1 MNAKALIFLV
11 AKALFAVGILTW
23 LFSRID
29 GAALLASLSSAKAG
43 PIAAALFLCVA
54 AIGVAAWRWLKLLGL
69 FGIGSSLRELFS
81 IVWIGQFFSMFLPG
95 PLGDDASRMVYISR
109 MAPRQ
114 VGEACLSV
122 LIDRGLGLCSVFVLC
137 LFAVPLQWP
146 LLTGNSQTLFLGSFA
161 LAGGFSVA
169 AVGIFFLLFGR
180 TSSSSG
186 LFRLLP
192 AGRLQT
198 ELLRLWNLATGN
210 KALFLKVLSAALL
223 VQLFNCLIFWLAGL
237 AVGVHLPL
245 LAWVNFV
252 PVILAANILPITI
265 AGLGVRE
272 YLVVLFL
279 GVANG
284 IPEVQAMAASLL
296 VFALMVVVSALGGL
310 VFVLY
315 RGHGRQFAESLSAK
329 K

>member
-43 PIAAALFLCVA
+43 PIAAALFLCLAV
-54 AIGVAAWRWLKLLGL
+54 IGVAAWRWLKLLGL

-122 LIDRGLGLCSVFVLC
+122 LIDRGLGLCSVFALC
-137 LFAVPLQWP
+137 LFAVPLQWQ
-146 LLTGNSQTLFLGSFA
+146 LLAGNSQTLFLGSFA
-161 LAGGFSVA
+161 LAGGFAVA
-169 AVGIFFLLFGR
+169 VVGIFFLLFGR
-180 TSSSSG
+180 TSSGSG
-186 LFRLLP
+186 LLGLLST
-192 AGRLQT
+192 GRLQT
-198 ELLRLWNLATGN
+198 GLLRLWNLAAQN
-210 KALFLKVLSAALL
+210 KVLFLQVFCAAVV
-223 VQLFNCLIFWLAGL
+223 VQLLNCFIYWQAGL
-237 AVGVHLPL
+237 AIGVDLPL
-245 LAWVNFV
+245 LAWINFV
-252 PVILAANILPITI
+252 PVVLAANILPVTI

-284 IPEVQAMAASLL
+284 VPEAQAMAASLI
-296 VFALMVVVSALGGL
+296 VFALMVVASACGGL
-310 VFVLY
+310 VFMVY
-315 RGHGRQFAESLSAK
+315 RPEKTTDSAS
-329 K
+329 

>member
-1 MNAKALIFLV
+1 MKARAVVFLLAKAIF
-11 AKALFAVGILTW
+11 AAGILFW

-54 AIGVAAWRWLKLLGL
+54 VIAVAAWRWLKLLSV
-69 FGIGSSLRELFS
+69 FGIRSSLRELFS

-109 MAPRQ
+109 IAPRQ

-146 LLTGNSQTLFLGSFA
+146 LLAGNPQTFFLGGFA
-161 LAGGFSVA
+161 LAGGCAVA
-169 AVGIFFLLFGR
+169 AVGILFLLFGR
-180 TSSSSG
+180 TSSGLG
-186 LFRLLP
+186 LFCLLP
-192 AGRLQT
+192 AGRLQM
-198 ELLRLWNLATGN
+198 ELLRLWNLAAQN
-210 KALFLKVLSAALL
+210 KVLFLQVFCAAVV
-223 VQLFNCLIFWLAGL
+223 VQLLNCLIYWQAGL
-237 AVGVHLPL
+237 AIGVDLPL
-245 LAWVNFV
+245 LAWINFV
-252 PVILAANILPITI
+252 PVVLAANILPVTI

-284 IPEVQAMAASLL
+284 VPEAQAMAASLI
-296 VFALMVVVSALGGL
+296 VFSLMVVASACGGL
-310 VFVLY
+310 VFMIY
-315 RGHGRQFAESLSAK
+315 RPK
-329 K
+329 KTTDSVS